1 MKSWYLCQD
10 SLVVWVS
17 VRAGAGLAVL
27 WSADS
32 GVTEEA
38 GGALLAELPLSVV
51 QAALEGGTYRVLEI
65 CSSHQGA
72 LLKL

>member
-1 MKSWYLCQD
+1 MSWYLCQY

-27 WSADS
+27 WSANS

-38 GGALLAELPLSVV
+38 RSTLLTQLTLRVM
-51 QAALEGGTYRVLEI
+51 QAALERETYRV
-65 CSSHQGA
+65 
-72 LLKL
+72 